1 MRRGNVVD
9 GAVPVV
15 LGGGEVQMALAL
27 PTEGEAWR
35 CSDRSPEKGAA
46 DAVEE
51 VALTSSKL
59 YWLYRHVYTAS
70 AFNLKPR
77 AVSHTQCFRLT
88 STNLPGLRSYCVSL
102 TLGSHTSTYML
113 PAHEQGPARAR
124 RARRTIASEQY
135 GPISEDREHIQVVS
149 YLSVNIL
156 PPHPMFTLMTIALRE
171 NYPVLAA

>member
-35 CSDRSPEKGAA
+35 CSDRSPEKGVA

-51 VALTSSKL
+51 VVLTSSKL

-88 STNLPGLRSYCVSL
+88 STNFAGLRSYCVSL
-102 TLGSHTSTYML
+102 TLGSHTSINTL
-113 PAHEQGPARAR
+113 PAHRVPLGLDGLDGPSLVNNADLSL
-124 RARRTIASEQY
+124 RTERIY
-135 GPISEDREHIQVVS
+135 K
-149 YLSVNIL
+149 
-156 PPHPMFTLMTIALRE
+156 
-171 NYPVLAA
+171 PVPTSQ